1 MEVTKENYK
10 QVAEEKKKLVLA
22 YAQSDD
28 GWSHVKTK
36 DDVEISKKKKQTT
49 AATFSFAAKD

>member
-28 GWSHVKTK
+28 GYGKIVNLDIITDK
-36 DDVEISKKKKQTT
+36 
-49 AATFSFAAKD
+49 FLR